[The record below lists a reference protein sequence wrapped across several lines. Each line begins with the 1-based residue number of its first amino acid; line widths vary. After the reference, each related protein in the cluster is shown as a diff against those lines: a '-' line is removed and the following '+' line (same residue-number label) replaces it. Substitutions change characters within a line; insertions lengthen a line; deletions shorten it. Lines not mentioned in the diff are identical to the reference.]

1 MKKTTTTT
9 TATAITATTA
19 TTASKL
25 APSWR
30 MALGLGTTTLTTLAM
45 ALSMT
50 LWSPAALADPGSSCH
65 FHGRKPA
72 AEATVSGCAV
82 QRKDALV
89 KSGKL
94 PAAWGAVQPQTIDVV
109 DGKKGKEWKV
119 TFKDPTAKD
128 KSKETLFMFFTP
140 PGNFIAANFTGQ

>member
-1 MKKTTTTT
+1 MKKTTTTNT
-9 TATAITATTA
+9 DITAITAA
-19 TTASKL
+19 KS
-25 APSWR
+25 APSQR
-30 MALGLGTTTLTTLAM
+30 MALGLGLTTLTM

-65 FHGRKPA
+65 FHGKKPA

-94 PAAWGAVQPQTIDVV
+94 PAAWGTVQPQTIDVV

-119 TFKDPTAKD
+119 TFKDPNAKD